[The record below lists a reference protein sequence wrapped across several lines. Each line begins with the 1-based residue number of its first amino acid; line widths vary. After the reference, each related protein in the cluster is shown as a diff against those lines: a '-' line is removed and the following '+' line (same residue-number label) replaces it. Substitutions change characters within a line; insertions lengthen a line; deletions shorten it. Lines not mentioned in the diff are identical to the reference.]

1 MKKNKNSVRLI
12 KQDIAL
18 NIFVGILWVIILLL
32 VLYPLYVVIIASV
45 SEPSAVYRG
54 EVVFA
59 PKGLTFIGYETIFK
73 YNEMWRCYLNSIIY
87 TLVGTMISIAVTM
100 MAGFALS
107 RKFRGKKF
115 FNLVFVFVMLFNG
128 GLIPTFLVVR
138 DIGLYNT
145 PWIMIINGCVSV
157 WNLMIAR
164 TYITNTIPEE
174 IFEAAQLDG
183 ASYARYFIQ
192 ILLPMCGAIVAV
204 LTVYYGVA
212 KWNDYYTGLI
222 YLRNRSLFPLQTLL
236 REILATLQVNNIE
249 FDALMAE
256 SQANADA
263 TKTAQLAKYCIII
276 VSTGPAII
284 LYIFMQKYFVKGV
297 MIGSL
302 KG

>member
-1 MKKNKNSVRLI
+1 MKRKKDHIRLI
-12 KQDIAL
+12 GQDKAL
-18 NIFVGILWVIILLL
+18 NIAVAVLWAIILLI
-32 VLYPLYVVIIASV
+32 VLYPLYVVIIASI
-45 SEPSAVYRG
+45 SDPAAVYRG

-59 PKGLTFIGYETIFK
+59 PKGVTFIGYKTIFK
-73 YNEMWRCYLNSIIY
+73 YNEMWRSYANSIIY
-87 TLVGTMISIAVTM
+87 TVAGTMLSVTVTM

-107 RKFRGKKF
+107 RNFRGKTF
-115 FNLVFVFVMLFNG
+115 FNLIFVFVMLFNG

-164 TYITNTIPEE
+164 TYITNTIPDE
-174 IFEAAQLDG
+174 ILEAAQLDG
-183 ASYARYFIQ
+183 ASYARYFVQ

-204 LTVYYGVA
+204 LTVYYAVA
-212 KWNDYYTGLI
+212 KWNDYYSGLI
-222 YLRNRSLFPLQTLL
+222 YLRTTSLFPLQTLL
-236 REILATLQVNNIE
+236 RGILATLEVVDTEYNE
-249 FDALMAE
+249 LMAE
-256 SQANADA
+256 SQANSDA
-263 TKTAQLAKYCIII
+263 LKTAQLAKYCIII
-276 VSTGPAII
+276 VSTGPAIV